1 MGGEDAGVY
10 GSIANCLNRTDGVLG
25 PAISLAIRNLTGS
38 WLPIFYL
45 GIVGLCMKLVRL
57 MYCSYLVG
65 VSAISSHNHA
75 PCNQPRT
82 CNISDNA
89 VPAQVL
95 YYNSVSVKP
104 ARILYAEMMAR
115 QGKFLGEVAET
126 SNTTGSS
133 STDS

>member
-75 PCNQPRT
+75 TNQGLAIFLT
-82 CNISDNA
+82 MLCLH
-89 VPAQVL
+89 AQVL